1 MFHLISHE
9 LAQQASTICRTWEE
23 ILHIYKQPCIILFTL
38 QTDNNTHDDFPKI
51 SDYFQKISEDFQTF
65 VWRPDKCLQT
75 FLKNF
80 RRLSKIAKDFQG
92 RSEDVLI
99 IHHQIYKYSLRVWR
113 DLSLVRIGKIQCAPA
128 ECHMRLS
135 MNFTSGLF
143 SSKTHNVYIIKN
155 NTYIM
160 YLL

>member
-9 LAQQASTICRTWEE
+9 LAQQASTMCWTWEE

-80 RRLSKIAKDFQG
+80 RGLSKIAKDFQG

-113 DLSLVRIGKIQCAPA
+113 DIISEDRENTVC
-128 ECHMRLS
+128 
-135 MNFTSGLF
+135 TSRVP
-143 SSKTHNVYIIKN
+143 HAVVYEFYKWSIFQ
-155 NTYIM
+155 
-160 YLL
+160 